1 MTSELTS
8 GTDICRPLRVTA
20 LLVTVALALSA
31 CDDKSTAT
39 SPSSTDTTTTTTVA
53 SPTTTELF
61 AGRVNVGG
69 STFYS
74 FTVVENGTV
83 NVSLADV
90 GGANVPST
98 VWLGLGIG
106 TPNGEDCSTSA
117 TVNTQAGSSVQLTG
131 TYAPGV
137 YCVRVWD
144 IGNLVALAAF
154 NVTIAHP

>member
-1 MTSELTS
+1 MWFRVLLTF
-8 GTDICRPLRVTA
+8 VTIA
-20 LLVTVALALSA
+20 GSA
-31 CDDKSTAT
+31 WATAGCDDSSSAT
-39 SPSSTDTTTTTTVA
+39 SPSSTSTTPTVA

-61 AGRVNVGG
+61 AGRVEVNG

-83 NVSLADV
+83 NVNLADV
-90 GGANVPST
+90 GGAGVPPT
-98 VWLGLGIG
+98 VWLGLGLG
-106 TPNGEDCSTSA
+106 TPSGEDCSASA
-117 TVNTQAGSSVQLTG
+117 TINTAPGTAVHLTG

-144 IGNLVALAAF
+144 IGNLAAVAAF

>member
-1 MTSELTS
+1 MTTARRWLRTLT
-8 GTDICRPLRVTA
+8 TIV
-20 LLVTVALALSA
+20 ALSA
-31 CDDKSTAT
+31 TAYAAAACGDSSTAT
-39 SPSSTDTTTTTTVA
+39 SPSSTSTTPTVA
-53 SPTTTELF
+53 TPTTTEIF
-61 AGRVNVGG
+61 AGRVDVNG

-83 NVSLADV
+83 NATLAEV
-90 GGANVPST
+90 GGAGVPST
-98 VWLGLGIG
+98 VWLGLGLG

-117 TVNTQAGSSVQLTG
+117 TVNTASGTAVHLTG

-144 IGNLVALAAF
+144 IGNLAAVAAF